1 METEFSASR
10 RGRVI
15 ERINQRLQALD
26 YQTLLKLDELTE
38 RVEADRERLV
48 ELIGREASGFH
59 VRSLSM
65 VPQTRAIEL

>member
-26 YQTLLKLDELTE
+26 YHWTLDK
-38 RVEADRERLV
+38 
-48 ELIGREASGFH
+48 
-59 VRSLSM
+59 
-65 VPQTRAIEL
+65 

>member
-10 RGRVI
+10 RGRVM

-38 RVEADRERLV
+38 RVEADREVLAAEGMTR
-48 ELIGREASGFH
+48 RAHSG
-59 VRSLSM
+59 
-65 VPQTRAIEL
+65 